1 MPLLLVVGAG
11 LFGSMAAAY
20 ARRRG
25 VEAVVFDPGLAGA
38 ASPAAAG
45 LFAERWAGRKLAEHH
60 ARALPL
66 LERLYG
72 VCHVPFKHDDGR
84 AEPLLFVPPAA
95 VLEREPVR
103 ERVTAVGDGWLEA
116 GGRRYE
122 GWVYVAAGA
131 WSDGLIPGPGVYAR
145 EGAALL
151 FPGENPARIRPLGPG
166 RQAIAFGRDPGTT
179 YFSDGTAER
188 DYAAVH
194 DRLTLER
201 AAGLGLTA
209 PVRRL
214 VGRRPY
220 APGGPVF
227 FRAGRRTW
235 VGTGGRKMGTVLA
248 ASFARRLVE
257 EELHG

>member
-1 MPLLLVVGAG
+1 MAVLLVVGGG
-11 LFGSMAAAY
+11 LFGSLAAAW
-20 ARRRG
+20 ARARG
-25 VEAVVFDPGLAGA
+25 VEAVVFDPELPGA

-72 VCHVPFKHDDGR
+72 IRHVTLTHDDGR
-84 AEPLLFVPPAA
+84 PEPLLFVPPSA

-103 ERVTAVGDGWLEA
+103 QRVGAVGDGWLEA

-122 GWVYVAAGA
+122 GWVYVAVGA
-131 WSDGLIPGPGVYAR
+131 WTDDLVPGSGVH
-145 EGAALL
+145 GKQGTALV
-151 FPGENPARIRPLGPG
+151 FPGERPPRIRPVGPG
-166 RQAIAFGRDPGTT
+166 RQAIAFPRDPGTT

-188 DYAAVH
+188 DYTAEH
-194 DRLTLER
+194 DRLTLSR
-201 AAGLGLTA
+201 AANMGLTQ

-214 VGRRPY
+214 AGRRPY
-220 APGGPVF
+220 APGGPLF
-227 FRAGRRTW
+227 LRAGRHTW
-235 VGTGGRKMGTVLA
+235 VGTGGRKMGTILG

-257 EELHG
+257 EELR